1 MGSTDGTY
9 SFNYVTGN
17 VVACIVYMLLVRFY
31 TSNILT
37 SLNNYAMIPVTER
50 LQKELDARQKEV
62 DPRSG
67 GLLDGD
73 STDSFDSGVDDDKI
87 LDEWIFG

>member
-9 SFNYVTGN
+9 SFNYVTAN

-31 TSNILT
+31 ASNILT

-50 LQKELDARQKEV
+50 L
-62 DPRSG
+62 
-67 GLLDGD
+67 
-73 STDSFDSGVDDDKI
+73 
-87 LDEWIFG
+87 

>member
-50 LQKELDARQKEV
+50 L
-62 DPRSG
+62 
-67 GLLDGD
+67 
-73 STDSFDSGVDDDKI
+73 
-87 LDEWIFG
+87 